1 MQIKNRFIHILKEM
15 KAHLPFTLSGAV
27 LGVIFMLTFKGSSGS
42 LKETFFN
49 IAHPGHV
56 VLSAMVTAAMF
67 KLHSKYKNFFI
78 LLIIGW
84 VGSLGIATL
93 SDIIIPHFL
102 GTELLG
108 VSVPVHSEMHEHK
121 EEDHHQHEDIN
132 CPDTSE
138 HDHSLCHEDGHKN
151 LHLAFIEEWH
161 IINPAAILGVLLAYF
176 WPKTKFPHAAHI
188 LVSTWASSSYILMQ
202 NGSPI
207 DTLTAMG
214 LIIVLFIAVWLPCC
228 LSDIIFPLLFVKG
241 DASEM
246 HCCHIGHH
254 HHTKEKS

>member
-1 MQIKNRFIHILKEM
+1 MQTKNRMIHIAKEM
-15 KAHLPFTLSGAV
+15 KAHLPFTLAGAV
-27 LGVIFMLTFKGSSGS
+27 LGAIFMLAFKDSSGS

-67 KLHSKYKNFFI
+67 KIHSKYKNFFI

-102 GTELLG
+102 GTQLLG
-108 VSVPVHSEMHEHK
+108 VSVPAHSAMHQE
-121 EEDHHQHEDIN
+121 QHENENETHPATQEDAHLL
-132 CPDTSE
+132 CKE
-138 HDHSLCHEDGHKN
+138 HDHKG
-151 LHLAFIEEWH
+151 LHLAFIEEWY
-161 IINPAAILGVLLAYF
+161 IINPAAILGIIIAYF

-202 NGSPI
+202 NGNPI

-214 LIIVLFIAVWLPCC
+214 LILVLFIAVWLPCC

-241 DASEM
+241 DISEI
-246 HCCHIGHH
+246 HCSHPGHH
-254 HHTKEKS
+254 HHKQ